1 MVRKLIVAVVVL
13 GLIGLAGFY
22 FLTIPH
28 SLAAS
33 DLPDHKPDLAN
44 GEHMFFAGGCESCH
58 AAPASDKCDDK
69 AVKDQ
74 KVLAGGRCLGSPFGT
89 FYVPNISPD
98 PEHGIGKWQ
107 LVDFV
112 NAMKFGVGPGGT
124 HLYPA
129 FPYPSYQHMKLED
142 LIDLKGYLDTLPASA
157 NVVRPHDVPFPFS
170 FRRGLGL
177 WKLLYVDG
185 HEVPPVPNASSGPEP
200 GRLPRPRARAL
211 QRVPFPAQLL
221 RRDRREPRPSA
232 AGRRRS
238 ATATSPTS
246 RRTTRPE
253 SANGPRRTSRSPS
266 RTASSRARMASRSMP
281 TGPRWQPCSA
291 TSRNSATRIAPP
303 SPRTSRACR
312 RSTRRGRRR
321 RRLRRPAEAHAFRRR
336 SVEARLL
343 GRATSRELGAEKCHG
358 R

>member
-1 MVRKLIVAVVVL
+1 VVRKLIVAVVVL

-22 FLTIPH
+22 VLTIPH

-33 DLPDHKPDLAN
+33 DLPDHKADLAN
-44 GEHMFFAGGCESCH
+44 GERMFFAGGCESCH

-69 AVKDQ
+69 GVKDQ
-74 KVLAGGRCLGSPFGT
+74 KILAGGRCLGSPFGT

-98 PEHGIGKWQ
+98 AEHGIGKWQ

-177 WKLLYVDG
+177 WKLLYING
-185 HEVPPVPNASSGPEP
+185 RELPPIPNASPALSRGAYLVLGPGHCSECHSPRNFFGGIVASRGFSGGPAPVGDGYIPNITPDDETGIGKWSEKEIAESFEELGQKP
-200 GRLPRPRARAL
+200 NGDYFGAEMAAVKRNLEKLSDEDRAAIAAYLKSLPPIHA
-211 QRVPFPAQLL
+211 PKP
-221 RRDRREPRPSA
+221 PKKPPP
-232 AGRRRS
+232 
-238 ATATSPTS
+238 ATS
-246 RRTTRPE
+246 
-253 SANGPRRTSRSPS
+253 
-266 RTASSRARMASRSMP
+266 
-281 TGPRWQPCSA
+281 
-291 TSRNSATRIAPP
+291 
-303 SPRTSRACR
+303 
-312 RSTRRGRRR
+312 
-321 RRLRRPAEAHAFRRR
+321 
-336 SVEARLL
+336 
-343 GRATSRELGAEKCHG
+343 
-358 R
+358 

>member
-1 MVRKLIVAVVVL
+1 VVRKLIVAIVVL

-22 FLTIPH
+22 VLTIPH

-89 FYVPNISPD
+89 FYVPNITPD

-177 WKLLYVDG
+177 WKLLYIDG
-185 HEVPPVPNASSGPEP
+185 HEVPPVPNANPALTRGAYLVLGPGHCSECHSPRNLFGGIVASRAFSGGPAPVGDGYIPNITPDETGIGKWAEKDIAQSFKDGFKP
-200 GRLPRPRARAL
+200 SPDGFSIDAYGAEMAAVQRNLSQLSDEDRADIAAYLKSLPPIHAPKP
-211 QRVPFPAQLL
+211 QKKPA
-221 RRDRREPRPSA
+221 P
-232 AGRRRS
+232 
-238 ATATSPTS
+238 ATS
-246 RRTTRPE
+246 
-253 SANGPRRTSRSPS
+253 
-266 RTASSRARMASRSMP
+266 
-281 TGPRWQPCSA
+281 
-291 TSRNSATRIAPP
+291 
-303 SPRTSRACR
+303 
-312 RSTRRGRRR
+312 
-321 RRLRRPAEAHAFRRR
+321 
-336 SVEARLL
+336 
-343 GRATSRELGAEKCHG
+343 
-358 R
+358 